1 MGAAVLGV
9 TELLH
14 VKLWSDYKE
23 ICILKAC
30 FEDKV
35 SMNSHNEKNVVLNI
49 LFLYYY

>member
-30 FEDKV
+30 FED
-35 SMNSHNEKNVVLNI
+35 SFYELAS
-49 LFLYYY
+49 FS